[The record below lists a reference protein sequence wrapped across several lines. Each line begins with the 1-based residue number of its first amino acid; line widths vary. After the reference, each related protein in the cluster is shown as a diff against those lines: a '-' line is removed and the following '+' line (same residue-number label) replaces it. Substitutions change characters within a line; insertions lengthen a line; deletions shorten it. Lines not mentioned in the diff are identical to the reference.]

1 MFDKYRKTLVAGT
14 VAITLGLSASGVM
27 AAGFKPAPPAGQLGA
42 IIVDPY
48 GNAPLTAL
56 VDLDSHVISD
66 VKVTVHGKGEKGV
79 DISYKV
85 GNESLKTYDGVPI
98 FGLYQK
104 FANKVTVEWKE
115 NGKAMKDD
123 YVVQTSAIVNNY
135 RNTDRTQS
143 CTR

>member
-104 FANKVTVEWKE
+104 FANKVTVEWK
-115 NGKAMKDD
+115 KT
-123 YVVQTSAIVNNY
+123 V
-135 RNTDRTQS
+135 RP
-143 CTR
+143 